1 MDEAKPNLPYDI
13 EIIDFDG
20 EVGIAVEFDGE
31 DDATAINWAYYYLGK
46 YRGDKARISRGHTN
60 PRDPSTLVAEI
71 SSADD
76 ARRRA
81 KSRRKEFGIPGRCIV
96 SVECADDLTDDEII
110 MMEAWFEAKVSLL
123 QKKTRGYTD
132 EQAFLWECEA
142 LGIDPA
148 TQRVA

>member
-1 MDEAKPNLPYDI
+1 MDEAKKNLPYDI
-13 EIIDFDG
+13 EIIDIDG
-20 EVGIAVEFDGE
+20 EVGIAVECDDG
-31 DDATAINWAYYYLGK
+31 DDATAVNWAYYYLGK
-46 YRGDKARISRGHTN
+46 YRGDRARIWWGHTN
-60 PRDPSTLVAEI
+60 PRDRSTLVTEI
-71 SSADD
+71 SSAGD

-81 KSRRKEFGIPGRCIV
+81 NSRRKEFGMLGRCV
-96 SVECADDLTDDEII
+96 VTVECADDLTDDETI
-110 MMEAWFEAKVSLL
+110 MLEAWFEAKVSLL